1 MTINN
6 TAAGRAKDWERDMH
20 KTKMK
25 SVLLLALALAAP
37 VLPAQEVEPNA
48 LLQSVTLEVIAALK
62 HERDLHGGN
71 LKQSASLVETKVV
84 PLFDFSRMTQI
95 AVARNWRLATPEQQ
109 AALTTEFK
117 TLLVRTYSTVL
128 SSYRDQVIEFRSMH
142 SAPADTAV
150 TVKSVVKQS
159 GTAPVAMDYDM
170 EKTPAGWKIYDVKVG
185 GVSLVTTYR
194 DSFSE
199 KVRDDGV
206 DGLIK
211 ALADKN
217 RQGDSGSRAPKT

>member
-1 MTINN
+1 
-6 TAAGRAKDWERDMH
+6 
-20 KTKMK
+20 
-25 SVLLLALALAAP
+25 LLALALAAP
-37 VLPAQEVEPNA
+37 VLPAQEVEPNI
-48 LLQSVTLEVIAALK
+48 LLQSATAEVIAAMK
-62 HERDLHGGN
+62 QERDLQGGH
-71 LKQSASLVETKVV
+71 LKQVASLVETKIL

-117 TLLVRTYSTVL
+117 TLLVRTYSTAL
-128 SSYRDQVIEFRSMH
+128 SSYREQVIEFRSMH
-142 SAPADTAV
+142 SAPADIEV

-159 GTAPVAMDYDM
+159 GTEPIAMDYNM
-170 EKTPAGWKIYDVKVG
+170 EKTPAGWKVYDIKVA

-199 KVRDDGV
+199 KIRDDGV

-211 ALADKN
+211 ALEDKN
-217 RQGDSGSRAPKT
+217 RQSDSGSKAPKT

>member
-1 MTINN
+1 
-6 TAAGRAKDWERDMH
+6 MH
-20 KTKMK
+20 KTKMN

-37 VLPAQEVEPNA
+37 VLPAQEVEPSV
-48 LLQSVTLEVIAALK
+48 LLQSTTVEVIAAMK
-62 HERDLHGGN
+62 QERDLYGGHQK
-71 LKQSASLVETKVV
+71 LVASLVETKVL
-84 PLFDFSRMTQI
+84 PLFDFSRMTQM

-117 TLLVRTYSTVL
+117 TLLVRTYSTAL
-128 SSYRDQVIEFRSMH
+128 SSYRDQVIEFRSMR
-142 SAPADTAV
+142 SAPADTEV

-159 GTAPVAMDYDM
+159 GTEPISMDYNM
-170 EKTPAGWKIYDVKVG
+170 EKTPAGWKVFDINVA

-199 KVRDDGV
+199 KIRDDGV
-206 DGLIK
+206 EGLIK
-211 ALADKN
+211 ALEDKN